1 MAVELKVPSVGESV
15 TEVQIGQWRKR
26 EGDRVE
32 RDESVVEIESDKATV
47 DLVAPSAGV
56 VAKTL
61 KKQGETAAVGET
73 IGYLNPS
80 GEGSTGDGRSQ
91 ADGAGKAA
99 DSNVAVERHPGQ
111 TAIGAVQPN
120 AAAAT
125 AATKPPPPG
134 QAVKPPEKPTS
145 KTAPRIMPAAERLL
159 AEHGIDPGSVQGT
172 GPGGRVLKE
181 DVQRRIDQGAPIK
194 QPSPPKVEQP
204 PARRPSEAV
213 APPESRVT
221 ATPPTPAAAPS
232 TKLPAERTDLEIG
245 PRYLGEANREE
256 EFIVMSPIRR
266 RIAERLVEAQHTAA
280 LLTTFNEIDMTE
292 VMALRAKFKDVYQ
305 EKYGVKLGFMSFFVK
320 AAVDALKQFPQV
332 NAEIREPHV
341 VYKNYYDIG
350 IAVGGGKGLVVP
362 ILRNAEF
369 MSFAEIETTIG
380 DFARRAADN
389 KIRLDE
395 LQGGTFTISN
405 GGVYGSLL
413 STPIVNPPQSAIL
426 GLHAIQDRP
435 VARNGQVV
443 IRPMM
448 YVALTY
454 DHRIVDGREA
464 VTFLKRIKDGI
475 EDPTRLLI
483 EV

>member
-1 MAVELKVPSVGESV
+1 MSVELKIPAVGESV

-32 RDESVVEIESDKATV
+32 RDEPVVEIESDKATV
-47 DLVAPSAGV
+47 DVIAPVAGV
-56 VAKTL
+56 VGKIL
-61 KKQGETAAVGET
+61 KQTGDQAAIGEV
-73 IGYLNPS
+73 IGYVNAA
-80 GEGSTGDGRSQ
+80 EDAATTGDGQKLPGGTSVSVKKRGSQ
-91 ADGAGKAA
+91 TTVGSVQAA
-99 DSNVAVERHPGQ
+99 QPAQESPQHAP
-111 TAIGAVQPN
+111 TAQA
-120 AAAAT
+120 
-125 AATKPPPPG
+125 PPPHI
-134 QAVKPPEKPTS
+134 QLPPS
-145 KTAPRIMPAAERLL
+145 KESGGTVMPAAERLM
-159 AEHGIDPGSVQGT
+159 AEHGLAPGSVQAT

-181 DVQRRIDQGAPIK
+181 DVQRHISGSPAPTAPTDKRKPETAPPASQSRVASSASPTSSPPAHPLAPAPVRAEKIDYPIAPQPAGAP
-194 QPSPPKVEQP
+194 
-204 PARRPSEAV
+204 
-213 APPESRVT
+213 
-221 ATPPTPAAAPS
+221 
-232 TKLPAERTDLEIG
+232 
-245 PRYLGEANREE
+245 NREE
-256 EFIVMSPIRR
+256 EFVVMSPIRR
-266 RIAERLVEAQHTAA
+266 RIAERLVEAQRTAA
-280 LLTTFNEIDMTE
+280 LLTTFNEIDMGE
-292 VMALRAKFKDVYQ
+292 VMALRNKFKETYQ

-320 AAVDALKQFPQV
+320 SVVDALKMVPQV

-369 MSFAEIETTIG
+369 MSFAEIERQIG
-380 DFARRAADN
+380 DLARRAQEN

-435 VARNGQVV
+435 VARSGQVV

-464 VTFLKRIKDGI
+464 VTFLKRIKEAI

>member
-1 MAVELKVPSVGESV
+1 MAVELKVPAVGESV

-47 DLVAPSAGV
+47 DLLAPSAGV
-56 VAKTL
+56 VSKLL
-61 KKQGETAAVGET
+61 KQQGEKAAVGET
-73 IGYLNPS
+73 IGYLDAAS
-80 GEGSTGDGRSQ
+80 EGVSGDGRSQ
-91 ADGAGKAA
+91 AAGTT
-99 DSNVAVERHPGQ
+99 VAVEKHHGARE
-111 TAIGAVQPN
+111 IGSVQP
-120 AAAAT
+120 AAPAHPPSQPTTPQATPAEKRSAKPAA
-125 AATKPPPPG
+125 K
-134 QAVKPPEKPTS
+134 AV
-145 KTAPRIMPAAERLL
+145 AHVMPAAERLM
-159 AEHGIDPGSVQGT
+159 AEHGIDPASVQGT
-172 GPGGRVLKE
+172 GPGGRILKE
-181 DVQRRIDQGAPIK
+181 DVQRRIDQGAPVK
-194 QPSPPKVEQP
+194 P
-204 PARRPSEAV
+204 PAAPTKEPLQQSTR
-213 APPESRVT
+213 PPESRVT
-221 ATPPTPAAAPS
+221 TAPATPPTAS
-232 TKLPAERTDLEIG
+232 TPRLPAEKTDLEIG

-280 LLTTFNEIDMTE
+280 LLTTFNEIDMSE
-292 VMALRAKFKDVYQ
+292 VMALRSKFKEVYQ

-320 AAVDALKQFPQV
+320 AVVDALKQVPQV
-332 NAEIREPHV
+332 NAEIREPHI

-369 MSFAEIETTIG
+369 MSFAEIEQQIG
-380 DFARRAADN
+380 DFARRASEN

-454 DHRIVDGREA
+454 DHRVVDGREA

>member
-1 MAVELKVPSVGESV
+1 MPVELKIPSVGESV

-26 EGDRVE
+26 EGERVE

-47 DLVAPSAGV
+47 DVIAPVAGTVGKILKQAGDRAAIGEVIGYVNSADEASAAGDGQQSPGGTTVSVKKRGGQTTVGSVQAASQGSAQHAATPQAPSPHISLPPS
-56 VAKTL
+56 KEF
-61 KKQGETAAVGET
+61 GETV
-73 IGYLNPS
+73 
-80 GEGSTGDGRSQ
+80 
-91 ADGAGKAA
+91 
-99 DSNVAVERHPGQ
+99 
-111 TAIGAVQPN
+111 
-120 AAAAT
+120 
-125 AATKPPPPG
+125 
-134 QAVKPPEKPTS
+134 
-145 KTAPRIMPAAERLL
+145 MPAAERLMAQHGL
-159 AEHGIDPGSVQGT
+159 APGSVQGT

-181 DVQRRIDQGAPIK
+181 DVQRHVSTSATPNATAAKPAAEAAPPAS
-194 QPSPPKVEQP
+194 QSRVAPSPSVPSAQP
-204 PARRPSEAV
+204 LVPSPARAEKIDYPI
-213 APPESRVT
+213 APR
-221 ATPPTPAAAPS
+221 PAAAAPH
-232 TKLPAERTDLEIG
+232 
-245 PRYLGEANREE
+245 REE
-256 EFIVMSPIRR
+256 EFVVMSPIRR
-266 RIAERLVEAQHTAA
+266 RIAERLVEAQRTAA
-280 LLTTFNEIDMTE
+280 LLTTFNEIDMGE
-292 VMALRAKFKDVYQ
+292 VMALRNKFKETYQ

-320 AAVDALKQFPQV
+320 AVVDALKMVPQV

-369 MSFAEIETTIG
+369 MSFAEIEQQIG
-380 DFARRAADN
+380 DFARRAQEN

-435 VARNGQVV
+435 VARSGQVV

-464 VTFLKRIKDGI
+464 VTFLKRIKEAI